1 MTESPQSLP
10 LPIPCPACDQVLTT
24 NECSCGFFLE
34 RAPEKAVLP
43 GQVLYEGHPL
53 LL

>member
-1 MTESPQSLP
+1 MTETAQSLP
-10 LPIPCPACDQVLTT
+10 LPIPCPRCSQVLTT
-24 NECSCGFFLE
+24 TECSCGFHLE

-43 GQVLYEGHPL
+43 GRELYEGHPL